1 MRPPSRKVSLLEE
14 AGKGYGIRNRVAGIL
29 KTDATDVGG
38 LATARRMGSI
48 LSQSECRK
56 NPRSDAPGAAGHRP
70 ADRLGAGDESAFE
83 QLVPLVHAEL
93 RRLAHREMGRERAG
107 HTLQTTALVNEAYLR
122 LIDVSQVQWQD
133 RAHFFAMSAR
143 LMRRILVDHA
153 RSRQSHKRG
162 GGRRRVSFEEVLVV
176 PLERGSDLVALD
188 DALQALAAVDA
199 RKCQVVELRY
209 FGGLSV
215 EESAEALHVSPDT
228 ILRDWRLAKAW
239 LLREL
244 SGGG

>member
-1 MRPPSRKVSLLEE
+1 MSVGKTPEETPPTRPVTELL
-14 AGKGYGIRNRVAGIL
+14 VAW
-29 KTDATDVGG
+29 
-38 LATARRMGSI
+38 
-48 LSQSECRK
+48 
-56 NPRSDAPGAAGHRP
+56 
-70 ADRLGAGDESAFE
+70 GAGDESAFE

-93 RRLAHREMGRERAG
+93 RRLAHREMGRERVG

-122 LIDVSQVQWQD
+122 LIEVSRVQWQD

-153 RSRQSHKRG
+153 RSRQSQKRG
-162 GGRRRVSFEEVLVV
+162 GGTRKVSFDEALTVS
-176 PLERGSDLVALD
+176 PTGGADLVALD
-188 DALQALAAVDA
+188 DALQALSSVDA

-215 EESAEALHVSPDT
+215 EECAEALRVSPDT
-228 ILRDWRLAKAW
+228 ITRDWRLAKAW

-244 SGGG
+244 TGGG

>member
-1 MRPPSRKVSLLEE
+1 MSGGKDPNRRPRHQQVTGLLI
-14 AGKGYGIRNRVAGIL
+14 AW
-29 KTDATDVGG
+29 
-38 LATARRMGSI
+38 
-48 LSQSECRK
+48 
-56 NPRSDAPGAAGHRP
+56 
-70 ADRLGAGDESAFE
+70 GAGDESAFE

-122 LIDVSQVQWQD
+122 LIDVSRVRWQD

-153 RSRQSHKRG
+153 RSRKSQKRG
-162 GGRRRVSFEEVLVV
+162 GATRKVSFEEALVV
-176 PLERGSDLVALD
+176 SAERGSDLVALD
-188 DALQALAAVDA
+188 DALQGLAAVDA

-215 EESAEALHVSPDT
+215 EESAEALQVSPDT

-244 SGGG
+244 SEGA